1 MSFNKDWNFLS
12 KIGALRIKGHVI
24 KTKITIVAI
33 LLFIALVVGIYIVSN
48 NEYRKY
54 GYTGADDN
62 IVHDEY
68 TGEIVPKDQIDTYD
82 NSKKYIVNSKGEKV
96 TIKEIKAILA
106 GYKSIQGDTKYISE
120 ENKDDIDGVCNT
132 LFKKF
137 LDVNY
142 EIQQAG
148 KYRYQ
153 IHIIGK
159 YEKYSRFNIST
170 YSEVEDIVKII
181 VKDKYKPED
190 NKK

>member
-12 KIGALRIKGHVI
+12 KIGALRIKWKVI
-24 KTKITIVAI
+24 TMKLTILAI
-33 LLFIALVVGIYIVSN
+33 IAFIALLVGVYIVPN
-48 NEYRKY
+48 AKYKQY
-54 GYTGADDN
+54 GYTGANDN
-62 IVHDEY
+62 IVYDEY
-68 TGEIVPKDQIDTYD
+68 TGEIVPKNEIDTYD

-120 ENKDDIDGVCNT
+120 ENKDAIDGVCNT

>member
-12 KIGALRIKGHVI
+12 KIGALRIKWKVI
-24 KTKITIVAI
+24 TMKFTIFAVIA
-33 LLFIALVVGIYIVSN
+33 FIALLIGVYIVPN
-48 NEYRKY
+48 AKYKQY
-54 GYTGADDN
+54 GYDGANDN
-62 IVHDEY
+62 IVYDEY
-68 TGEIVPKDQIDTYD
+68 TGEIVPKNEIETYD

-120 ENKDDIDGVCNT
+120 ENKDAIDGVCNT

-137 LDVNY
+137 LDVDY

-159 YEKYSRFNIST
+159 YEKYSRFNISA
-170 YSEVEDIVKII
+170 YSEVENIVKII
-181 VKDKYKPED
+181 VKDKYKEKD
-190 NKK
+190 H

>member
-1 MSFNKDWNFLS
+1 MSFNKDWNFLY
-12 KIGALRIKGHVI
+12 KIEALRIKWKVI
-24 KTKITIVAI
+24 TMKLTILAVIA
-33 LLFIALVVGIYIVSN
+33 FIALLIGVYIVPN
-48 NEYRKY
+48 AKYKQY
-54 GYTGADDN
+54 GYTGANDN

-68 TGEIVPKDQIDTYD
+68 TGEIVPKNEIETYD
-82 NSKKYIVNSKGEKV
+82 NSKKYIVTSKGEKV

-120 ENKDDIDGVCNT
+120 ENKDAIDGVCNT

-181 VKDKYKPED
+181 IKDKYKPED

>member
-12 KIGALRIKGHVI
+12 KIGALRIKWKVI
-24 KTKITIVAI
+24 TMKLTILAI
-33 LLFIALVVGIYIVSN
+33 IAFIALLVGVYIVPN
-48 NEYRKY
+48 AKYKQY
-54 GYTGADDN
+54 GYTGANDN
-62 IVHDEY
+62 IVYDEY
-68 TGEIVPKDQIDTYD
+68 TGEIVPKNEIETYD

-120 ENKDDIDGVCNT
+120 ANKDAIDGVCNT